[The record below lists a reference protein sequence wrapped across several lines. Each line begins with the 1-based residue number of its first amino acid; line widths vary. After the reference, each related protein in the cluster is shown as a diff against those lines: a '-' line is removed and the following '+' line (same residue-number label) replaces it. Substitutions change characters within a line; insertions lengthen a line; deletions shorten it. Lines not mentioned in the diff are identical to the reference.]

1 MISVDDY
8 EKLGQFYL
16 GKKFD
21 LQNRVLS
28 DELVNY
34 DSKDLTTHALCV
46 GMTGSG
52 KTGLCLS
59 LLEEAAI
66 DNVPV
71 ICIDPKGD
79 LGNLLLTFPDLS
91 PSDFEP
97 WIDGDEAK
105 RQGKEVA
112 HVAEETANRWRKGLE
127 SWHMPLERIRKF
139 RDQTDITIYTPGSNI
154 GVPLTVLKGFEAPP
168 ASLLED
174 VESYREKVSS
184 TASGVLALLGI
195 EADPL
200 TSREHI
206 LISTVLDCAWKQ
218 GKDLSLEELIRQIQT
233 PPISKIG
240 VIDLESFYPSV
251 ERQKLSMT
259 LNNLLASPA
268 FAGWLEGQALD
279 IKKLFYTNEGK
290 HKLSIIS
297 IAHLNDSERMFFV
310 TILLTELLSWM
321 RSQPGTSSLRAIFY
335 MDEVYGYFPP
345 SAKPPS
351 KGPMLTL
358 LKQARAFGLGIVLAT
373 QNPVDLDY
381 KGLANMGTWFLGR
394 LQTQRDKDR
403 VLDGLEGASLTQG
416 GQFDRPSMEKSLSAL
431 GNRVF
436 LMNNVHDDGPTIF
449 QTRWALSYLR
459 GPLSRGQVSSLM
471 REKRQLLAG
480 EAEGRGANSDEA
492 IPPVN
497 GATNREFSASAPS
510 NKASNLTRTT
520 GRPILRP
527 EIQERF
533 VAPTM
538 LSRIGT
544 LFEYRP
550 ALLVN
555 SSVHYVKA
563 NPAIDVWRDIYMV
576 CTVDDTFRDDPWEAG
591 KSYSPQEWIIGKQP
605 EDGFEFSELSAEL
618 LSDKT
623 YKRLEKSFGDFAYR
637 HMPYR
642 VYYSKSLKQLAAP
655 DLSEMDA
662 RIHFSLASREAKDR
676 AVEVLR
682 EKYEVK
688 FRSLQTKISAAEL
701 KLDKERQEAK
711 SKKLE
716 GFLNAGTSIFGALF
730 GNKVSSRTRATKAAT
745 AVKNIG
751 KATAASGDLA
761 RAEQSLDELIA
772 MKESLELEL
781 ENDVAELGAKFAPHN
796 LDVELIEI
804 PLRKSDMKTI
814 LVALAWIP
822 WQVAQD
828 GTATPLVAF
837 ET

>member
-21 LQNRVLS
+21 LQNRVLL

-34 DSKDLTTHALCV
+34 ESKDLTTHALCV

-66 DNVPV
+66 DNIPV

-79 LGNLLLTFPDLS
+79 LGNLLLTFPDLN
-91 PSDFEP
+91 PADFEP
-97 WIDGDEAK
+97 WIDADEAQ
-105 RQGKEVA
+105 RQGKDVSQ
-112 HVAEETANRWRKGLE
+112 VAEETANRWKKGLE
-127 SWHMPLERIRKF
+127 SWHMPLDRIRKL

-154 GVPLTVLKGFEAPP
+154 GVPLTVLKGFDAPP
-168 ASLLED
+168 SSLLED

-218 GKDLSLEELIRQIQT
+218 DKDLSLEELIRQIQT
-233 PPISKIG
+233 PPVSKIG

-403 VLDGLEGASLTQG
+403 VLDGLEGASLSQG
-416 GQFDRPSMEKSLSAL
+416 GQFDRASMEKSLSAL

-471 REKRQLLAG
+471 KEKRMSVANTIAG
-480 EAEGRGANSDEA
+480 KGPGADTTPRGDAVADTNGGMRDPGTKTGN
-492 IPPVN
+492 PPK
-497 GATNREFSASAPS
+497 TS
-510 NKASNLTRTT
+510 

-533 VAPTM
+533 VAATILPRVGSQ
-538 LSRIGT
+538 L
-544 LFEYRP
+544 LYRP
-550 ALLVN
+550 ALLIN

-563 NPAIDVWRDIYMV
+563 TPMIDVWRDINMV
-576 CTVDDTFRDDPWEAG
+576 CPIVGALANELWESG
-591 KSYSPQEWIIGKQP
+591 KSYSSKEWILGKQP
-605 EDGFEFSELSAEL
+605 EEGFVFDELSAEL

-623 YKRLEKSFGDFAYR
+623 YKRLEKSFGDFAHR
-637 HMPYR
+637 HLPYR
-642 VYYSKSLKQLAAP
+642 VYFSKSLKQLAAP
-655 DLSEMDA
+655 EVSEMDA
-662 RIHFSLASREAKDR
+662 RIQFSLASREAKDR
-676 AVEVLR
+676 AVEALR

-688 FRSLQTKISAAEL
+688 FRSLQSKISTAEL
-701 KLDKERQEAK
+701 RLDKERQQSQ

-730 GNKVSSRTRATKAAT
+730 GNKVSTRTRATKAAS

-772 MKESLELEL
+772 MKESMELEL
-781 ENDVAELGAKFAPHN
+781 ENDVEELGSRFAPQN
-796 LDVELIEI
+796 LDIELIEI
-804 PLRKSDMKTI
+804 PLRKSDTKI
-814 LVALAWIP
+814 SLVALAWVP
-822 WQVAQD
+822 WQVSQD
-828 GTATPLVAF
+828 GTTTALVSF
-837 ET
+837 ES